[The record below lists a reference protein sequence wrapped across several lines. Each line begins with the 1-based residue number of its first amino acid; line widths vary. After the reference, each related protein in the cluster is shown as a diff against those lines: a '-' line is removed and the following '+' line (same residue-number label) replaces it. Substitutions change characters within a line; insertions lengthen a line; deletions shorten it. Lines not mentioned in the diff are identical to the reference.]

1 MKETAEQALLRAII
15 ENEWAEPESKKYGQK
30 LRESDPEIRR
40 LLGAGH
46 PKLAEA
52 HIVARY
58 NENFV
63 HEFSQ
68 LPKQVVEALIQFL
81 VITTQLDRTFVHLVT
96 HEPDASMFPTNNR
109 STEEQGTQRIA
120 FITPS
125 SIDLATHTGRLFLG
139 HHSRYRLDGLAIELV
154 TQDST
159 IGTRLHLKVAA
170 WTQEGRHFPH
180 QFGII
185 TVETDGSVSYKRF
198 TLELDV
204 RFVAE
209 ACFGVKPKESLVD
222 SRPMPTQLGGDTDL
236 DTLFPGAKG
245 KLAED
250 LPHLP
255 GFIIEVAEKLTRP
268 MRIPGF

>member
-1 MKETAEQALLRAII
+1 MKETAELALLRAII
-15 ENEWAEPESKKYGQK
+15 ENEWAEPQGEKYGQK

-40 LLGAGH
+40 LLGVGH
-46 PKLAEA
+46 PDLVESYVK
-52 HIVARY
+52 ARY

-63 HEFSQ
+63 HEFSR
-68 LPKQVVEALIQFL
+68 LPKQVVEKLIQFL
-81 VITTQLDRTFVHLVT
+81 TITAQLDRTFVHLVT
-96 HEPDASMFPTNNR
+96 HEPDANMFPTY
-109 STEEQGTQRIA
+109 SHAAEEQSTQRIA

-139 HHSRYRLDGLAIELV
+139 HHSRYRIDGLAIELV

-180 QFGII
+180 QFGVI
-185 TVETDGSVSYKRF
+185 TIETDGTISYKRF

-209 ACFGVKPKESLVD
+209 ACFGVMPKESLVD
-222 SRPMPTQLGGDTDL
+222 SRPMPTQLGGDTNL
-236 DTLFPGAKG
+236 DTLFPGAKA

-255 GFIIEVAEKLTRP
+255 GFIIEVAQKLTQP
-268 MRIPGF
+268 VRIPGF